1 MGPLSDA
8 VLMQASKIKMSCAF
22 QLADL
27 VGCEVVK
34 ILEMSHCTLFLP
46 SSVIPWVSHCPELV
60 TCQPGNNK

>member
-27 VGCEVVK
+27 VGCEVSK
-34 ILEMSHCTLFLP
+34 ILQMSHCTLFLP
-46 SSVIPWVSHCPELV
+46 SSCDPMGV
-60 TCQPGNNK
+60 TLSSAHYLSAW